1 MRPSVQGRAVIEG
14 YAAVFGT
21 PDLSGDVIRRGA
33 FERLIPAAASRVKML
48 AQHAA
53 EVPVGR
59 WTRIEEDAHGL
70 RVRGEVFTDTDAG
83 RNLHLLLAGGALDGL
98 SIGFKPVR
106 ARRTRTGREILEAEL
121 WEVSIVTFPMAPQAR
136 VFFVGDEEGARIT
149 FVGDEGVA
157 SRPPRDLL
165 KSDSSR
171 GKA

>member
-1 MRPSVQGRAVIEG
+1 MSRAVIEG
-14 YAAVFGT
+14 YAAVFGV

-33 FERLIPAAASRVKML
+33 FGKLIPVDAGRVRML

-53 EVPVGR
+53 EAPVGR
-59 WTRIEEDAHGL
+59 WVRIEEDARGL

-83 RNLHLLLAGGALDGL
+83 RNLHRLLAGGALDGL

-106 ARRTRTGREILEAEL
+106 TRRTRTGREIVKADL
-121 WEVSIVTFPMAPQAR
+121 WEVSIVTFPMAP
-136 VFFVGDEEGARIT
+136 EARIT
-149 FVGDEGVA
+149 FVGDDGAGA

-165 KSDSSR
+165 SDLRER